1 MPDFE
6 PRVGYP
12 SAMPSPSKPPTL
24 LPAGRLK
31 WLWLAI
37 AGALGLWLIG
47 LLLVSRPESSPKA
60 EKPKTPFDSVGR
72 KAKGFDT
79 PAAEAFSN
87 AKRPPLKAAKPLAP
101 FPMAPDERESE

>member
-1 MPDFE
+1 
-6 PRVGYP
+6 
-12 SAMPSPSKPPTL
+12 MPSPSKPPTL
-24 LPAGRLK
+24 LPAGRMK

-37 AGALGLWLIG
+37 AGALGLWLIV
-47 LLLVSRPESSPKA
+47 LLTLSGPKGAEA

-87 AKRPPLKAAKPLAP
+87 ARRAPVKSSKPLAP
-101 FPMAPDERESE
+101 FPAAPDQRKSE